1 MKYGKMMKNGLEN
14 KRFAEKNPVQKKQ
27 DEHHTQKSIGNKNFP
42 AFQVV
47 GKKNRPHQIQ
57 QTG

>member
-1 MKYGKMMKNGLEN
+1 MMKNGLEN

-27 DEHHTQKSIGNKNFP
+27 DEQHTQKSIGNKNFP
-42 AFQVV
+42 AFSVV

-57 QTG
+57 KTG